1 MPNTILKPTCCCILG
16 LNRRGGRYSQGALHS
31 RTLSALTQSI
41 QPLIIL
47 VTDNTIGGKGLTNDI
62 DYSPLSIIRVMTDF
76 ALVCVRVRGRRVGTV
91 GIFLAPFA
99 LFATLMRV
107 VYAFAGLI

>member
-1 MPNTILKPTCCCILG
+1 MTNNTF
-16 LNRRGGRYSQGALHS
+16 
-31 RTLSALTQSI
+31 
-41 QPLIIL
+41 
-47 VTDNTIGGKGLTNDI
+47 GGKGLTNDI
-62 DYSPLSIIRVMTDF
+62 DYSPLSIIRVMTDL
-76 ALVCVRVRGRRVGTV
+76 ALVCVRGRRVGTV

>member
-1 MPNTILKPTCCCILG
+1 M
-16 LNRRGGRYSQGALHS
+16 
-31 RTLSALTQSI
+31 
-41 QPLIIL
+41 
-47 VTDNTIGGKGLTNDI
+47 TDNTIGGKGLTNDI
-62 DYSPLSIIRVMTDF
+62 DYPPLSIIRGMTDF